1 MSDLGLF
8 SPTDDRPAAGWENLE
23 MEAESELAALAIL
36 GNGGK
41 AER

>member
-8 SPTDDRPAAGWENLE
+8 SPTDDRRAAGWENPE
-23 MEAESELAALAIL
+23 MDAKSELAALAIP

>member
-8 SPTDDRPAAGWENLE
+8 SPTDDRPAVGWQNLG
-23 MEAESELAALAIL
+23 MEAESELAIAM

-41 AER
+41 G

>member
-8 SPTDDRPAAGWENLE
+8 SPIDDRPAVAWENLE
-23 MEAESELAALAIL
+23 MEAESELAAPAIF